1 MTEKR
6 FTRAE
11 VNKMIHDVRIHYYKM
26 YGDEMSL
33 SERLFYKDICE
44 TIENQVDYKMELLE
58 NGDVEWL
65 KNILE
70 RLEKLEK
77 MDQ

>member
-11 VNKMIHDVRIHYYKM
+11 VNEMMHDVRIHYYRL
-26 YGDEMSL
+26 YGGEMSL
-33 SERLFYKDICE
+33 SERLFYADICE

-58 NGDVEWL
+58 KGDDG
-65 KNILE
+65 N
-70 RLEKLEK
+70 
-77 MDQ
+77 D

>member
-6 FTRAE
+6 FTREE
-11 VNKMIHDVRIHYYKM
+11 VIKIIHDVRIHYYKM

-33 SERLFYKDICE
+33 SERLFYTDICE

-58 NGDVEWL
+58 NDGDVE
-65 KNILE
+65 
-70 RLEKLEK
+70 
-77 MDQ
+77 